1 MDTIDLAAY
10 RVNPVRGFLPAEDPL
25 ERLPADFDAWERIA
39 PDVPALLMT
48 GRLRPALEALP
59 LLNVEPLQD
68 EMQLERA
75 MLLLSVFG
83 NAYVWAGPEPA
94 RTMPRAVAVPWCRLA
109 ERLGRPPIAA
119 HPSTVLFNWRRVDK
133 TGPIELDNLATLQLF
148 LGGMDEQWFYLT
160 AVVIEAKGAP
170 ALGALVTAQQAVA
183 GGRADDLAARLETIA
198 SALARVYEV
207 LERIPEK
214 CDPYIFY
221 HRVRPYQT
229 GWPEP
234 GVIYEG
240 VSEAPRMC
248 TGGSAAQS
256 PLIQALD
263 AGLGIKHRGSE
274 TSPFL
279 MEMRSY
285 MVTGHRRF
293 IEALESGPSVR
304 QFVLDRAA
312 QCPGLVDR
320 YNACIRELDRF
331 RKKHMELAVRYIS
344 HQAPNPDEAKGTGG
358 THFVSFLSKARKET
372 EEHTIRE

>member
-1 MDTIDLAAY
+1 VSQIDLAAF
-10 RVNPVRGFLPAEDPL
+10 RIDPVRGFLPADDPL
-25 ERLPADFDAWERIA
+25 ERLPADFDAWEHVA

-59 LLNVEPLQD
+59 LLDIEPLEGD
-68 EMQLERA
+68 MQLERA

-83 NAYVWAGPEPA
+83 SAYVWAEPA
-94 RTMPRAVAVPWCRLA
+94 PARMVPRAVAAPWCRLA
-109 ERLGRPPIAA
+109 ERLGRPPITA
-119 HPSTVLFNWRRVDK
+119 HPSNVLFNWRRLDK
-133 TGPIELDNLATLQLF
+133 TGPIELDNLAALQLF
-148 LGGMDEQWFYLT
+148 LGGIDEQWFYLT

-170 ALGALVTAQQAVA
+170 ALGALVAAQQAVA
-183 GGRADDLAARLETIA
+183 VGQADELATHLQAIA
-198 SALARVYEV
+198 SALDRVYEV

-221 HRVRPYQT
+221 HRVRPYLS

-240 VSEAPRMC
+240 VSDAPRRC
-248 TGGSAAQS
+248 AGGSAAQS

-279 MEMRSY
+279 MEMRNY
-285 MVTGHRRF
+285 MLTGHRRF
-293 IEALESGPSVR
+293 IEALESGASVR
-304 QFVLDRAA
+304 QFVLDHAA
-312 QCPGLVDR
+312 RCPALSDR
-320 YNACIRELDRF
+320 YNGCIRALDRF

-358 THFVSFLSKARKET
+358 TNFVSFLSKARRET
-372 EEHTIRE
+372 EELTIPE

>member
-1 MDTIDLAAY
+1 MSQIDLAAY
-10 RVNPVRGFLPAEDPL
+10 HIDPVRGFLPARDPL
-25 ERLPADFDAWERIA
+25 ERLPAGFDAWERIA
-39 PDVPALLMT
+39 PDLPALLMT
-48 GRLRPALEALP
+48 GRLRSTLEALP
-59 LLNVEPLQD
+59 LLDVDPLED
-68 EMQLERA
+68 EMQVERA

-94 RTMPRAVAVPWCRLA
+94 RTVPRAVAVPWCRLA

-119 HPSTVLFNWRRVDK
+119 HPSTALFNWRRLDR
-133 TGPIELDNLATLQLF
+133 TGPIELENLATLQLF
-148 LGGMDEQWFYLT
+148 LGGMDEQWFYVT

-170 ALGALVTAQQAVA
+170 VLGALVAAQQAVVT
-183 GGRADDLAARLETIA
+183 GRVDDLAVGLETIA
-198 SALARVYEV
+198 AALVRVFKV

-221 HRVRPYQT
+221 HRVRPYLT

-240 VSEAPRMC
+240 VGDTPRMC
-248 TGGSAAQS
+248 AGGSAAQS

-279 MEMRSY
+279 MEMRRY
-285 MVTGHRRF
+285 MLAGHRRF
-293 IEALESGPSVR
+293 IEALEAGPSVR
-304 QFVLDRAA
+304 QFVLDRAKLSPA
-312 QCPGLVDR
+312 LGDL

-344 HQAPNPDEAKGTGG
+344 HQAPSPGEARGTGG
-358 THFVSFLSKARKET
+358 TDFMSFLSTARKET
-372 EEHTIRE
+372 GEHMIRG